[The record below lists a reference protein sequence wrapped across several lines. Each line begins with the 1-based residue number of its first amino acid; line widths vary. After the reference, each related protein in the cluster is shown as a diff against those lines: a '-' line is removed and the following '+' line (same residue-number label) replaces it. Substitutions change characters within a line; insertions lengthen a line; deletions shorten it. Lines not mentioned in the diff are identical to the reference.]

1 MHMPS
6 CGKSCPA
13 IQLGLSEQSITLRVV
28 LLCFCCLTLTGQ
40 WHVHPAWGWLASL
53 RTCMPMTNK
62 SINEAVTTNQ
72 NCAMPG
78 FTSGVYVDWGSVIT
92 EDATQ
97 NAALAAIMFLAGGLG
112 KSSPHCI
119 ITLVGSD
126 PVVRPLLL
134 DQQQAQQMLQTRA
147 NNIGHEEVSLH
158 VLLLVW
164 MQAVGLQSHAA
175 AQLCHS
181 G

>member
-1 MHMPS
+1 MCCAVVFLLSHLEWPMACTPYLGDGIMESMHVDDQRMLRPS
-6 CGKSCPA
+6 
-13 IQLGLSEQSITLRVV
+13 
-28 LLCFCCLTLTGQ
+28 
-40 WHVHPAWGWLASL
+40 
-53 RTCMPMTNK
+53 K
-62 SINEAVTTNQ
+62 SINKVVATNQ
-72 NCAMPG
+72 DSAVPG
-78 FTSGVYVDWGSVIT
+78 LTSGAHVDWGSVIT

-112 KSSPHCI
+112 KGSPHCI

-147 NNIGHEEVSLH
+147 DKIEHEEVSLH
-158 VLLLVW
+158 VSPLECKRW
-164 MQAVGLQSHAA
+164 GLQNHAA